1 MANKAK
7 ESSVWQQISQFRITR
22 VCLCILLKR
31 MKATIPS
38 HLLLSMEIG
47 SIVLEQKCS
56 HFTSNIEVFTTAIST
71 AKTWAS
77 FPAELSRVD
86 PQNLE
91 FAYNML

>member
-7 ESSVWQQISQFRITR
+7 ESSVWQQISQFRIAR
-22 VCLCILLKR
+22 VCSCIHLKR

-86 PQNLE
+86 PQNQE
-91 FAYNML
+91 FANNML